1 MDMRI
6 NWMILLSI
14 HSELKSI
21 LKEALKNKDYKTA
34 LRIIEKLFS
43 KPSLKLNK
51 EYAEGIFF
59 EDVKNIVKSKEDL
72 ENILLST
79 KVLFENKDEVLEF
92 FDMLLKY
99 GFKENAISYFDDLI
113 SQLDDIELI
122 DGFNTLLR
130 K

>member
-6 NWMILLSI
+6 NWMSLLSI

-21 LKEALKNKDYKTA
+21 LKEAIKNKDYKTA
-34 LRIIEKLFS
+34 LKIIEKLFS
-43 KPSLKLNK
+43 KPSLDLNK
-51 EYAEGIFF
+51 EYVDGIFF
-59 EDVKNIVKSKEDL
+59 KDVKSIVKSKEDL

-79 KVLFENKDEVLEF
+79 KVLFESKEEVLEF

>member
-1 MDMRI
+1 MS
-6 NWMILLSI
+6 LLSI

-34 LRIIEKLFS
+34 LKIIEKLFS
-43 KPSLKLNK
+43 KPSFDFNK
-51 EYAEGIFF
+51 EYADGIFF
-59 EDVKNIVKSKEDL
+59 NDVKNIVKSKEDL

-79 KVLFENKDEVLEF
+79 KVLFENKEEVLEF
-92 FDMLLKY
+92 FDLLLKY